1 MDDLFMLLNSRKNT
15 KGERTLTTQSDPFP
29 AFNTDWCNII
39 SKLWISAKQSL
50 FITFSR
56 KLFCYYYCKTFK
68 TKKWWKNEM
77 TQTRRE
83 GVFLKLVIDDT
94 YWNVIFVCC
103 KRKSHKNKLNMHR
116 RFFPFYVAPLFHKAF
131 IVVTLIILL
140 GDAGNPKSLRAR
152 KGKLFSSRLLDLYS
166 SLYL

>member
-1 MDDLFMLLNSRKNT
+1 
-15 KGERTLTTQSDPFP
+15 
-29 AFNTDWCNII
+29 
-39 SKLWISAKQSL
+39 
-50 FITFSR
+50 
-56 KLFCYYYCKTFK
+56 
-68 TKKWWKNEM
+68 M
-77 TQTRRE
+77 TQTRSE

-116 RFFPFYVAPLFHKAF
+116 RFFPFYVAPLFHKTF

-152 KGKLFSSRLLDLYS
+152 KGKLLSSRRQDLYS
-166 SLYL
+166 LLYLQNTFLYYKSNKIIDFLVKVRHVFHWLFVQIIE